1 MSPSPEETVKAA
13 YASLLDRG
21 DLEAFLGYFAED
33 GVLIEADSLPY
44 GGRYVGA
51 DAIRGALIKV
61 METFS
66 EFSFKPDIFA
76 TTGDWVIAYGTFSV
90 TVRATGKSVSFPLAE
105 VSHVVNGKI
114 RLIHPVYGDTV
125 AIVAALN

>member
-33 GVLIEADSLPY
+33 GVLLEADSLPY